1 MSKNRRVE
9 LHETL
14 NHFSRKVR
22 GASAHC
28 PRLEF
33 RLQAARGIHHLLPR
47 KRGTPNETPAYFGG
61 SVRMH
66 PPLRNK
72 DLFNDF

>member
-9 LHETL
+9 LHEAL
-14 NHFSRKVR
+14 NHFSQKVR

-33 RLQAARGIHHLLPR
+33 RLQAARSIHHLLPR

-66 PPLRNK
+66 PSRRNA
-72 DLFNDF
+72 D